1 MRIKAEQLNV
11 FLLTPVIFIF
21 FFGGNNVLLLFLKK
35 PEISMHSLKLQSLIE
50 TKHYN
55 QQTKVPTVEFIKQ
68 RIIIQPIHLYVM
80 QRRLKV
86 S

>member
-1 MRIKAEQLNV
+1 MRIKAEKLNV

-21 FFGGNNVLLLFLKK
+21 FFLVGNNVLLLFLKN

-55 QQTKVPTVEFIKQ
+55 QQTKVPTVEF
-68 RIIIQPIHLYVM
+68 L
-80 QRRLKV
+80 
-86 S
+86 

>member
-35 PEISMHSLKLQSLIE
+35 
-50 TKHYN
+50 T
-55 QQTKVPTVEFIKQ
+55 
-68 RIIIQPIHLYVM
+68 
-80 QRRLKV
+80 
-86 S
+86 